1 MAKTKIAVLF
11 GGKSGEHDISCI
23 SATSV
28 IKAIDKEKY
37 DIITVPGHLVFPG
50 NKEIKAFLDWET
62 VPRDEFYADLKKKP
76 DEYKRLPDLPTTMC
90 ICHLNLSPDT
100 EARF

>member
-28 IKAIDKEKY
+28 IKAIDK
-37 DIITVPGHLVFPG
+37 
-50 NKEIKAFLDWET
+50 
-62 VPRDEFYADLKKKP
+62 
-76 DEYKRLPDLPTTMC
+76 
-90 ICHLNLSPDT
+90 
-100 EARF
+100 

>member
-37 DIITVPGHLVFPG
+37 DIITIGITRQGMAALLGPAGSSAVRRVGRPCEEVPGRRPG
-50 NKEIKAFLDWET
+50 ALRDNASWDRRKE
-62 VPRDEFYADLKKKP
+62 P
-76 DEYKRLPDLPTTMC
+76 
-90 ICHLNLSPDT
+90 
-100 EARF
+100 